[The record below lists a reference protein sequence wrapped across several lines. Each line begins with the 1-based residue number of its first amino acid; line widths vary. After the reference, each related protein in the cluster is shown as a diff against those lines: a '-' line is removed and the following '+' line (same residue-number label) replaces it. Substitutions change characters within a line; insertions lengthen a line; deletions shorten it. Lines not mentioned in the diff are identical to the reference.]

1 MKLNIKNKNLAIIFL
16 LILVLGSVICFN
28 IIYKVK
34 EGLATNIENSLDKLI
49 ETYKKK
55 RITEINSREHYNRDG
70 TKITDKDE
78 NEQIRLSQKSNFEKQ
93 FNDIINTN
101 FFIKLKNEN
110 KQMKTRSIG
119 SFFFCR
125 V

>member
-49 ETYKKK
+49 ENYKKK
-55 RITEINSREHYNRDG
+55 TNNR
-70 TKITDKDE
+70 
-78 NEQIRLSQKSNFEKQ
+78 N
-93 FNDIINTN
+93 
-101 FFIKLKNEN
+101 
-110 KQMKTRSIG
+110 
-119 SFFFCR
+119 
-125 V
+125 